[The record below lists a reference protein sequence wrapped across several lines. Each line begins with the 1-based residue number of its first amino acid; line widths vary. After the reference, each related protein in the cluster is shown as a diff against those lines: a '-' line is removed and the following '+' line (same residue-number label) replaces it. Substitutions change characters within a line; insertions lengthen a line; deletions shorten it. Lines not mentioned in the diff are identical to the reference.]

1 MPLAAPRLRGLV
13 FPGRSRLLAAV
24 LSLVVTVLLL
34 APLALARRSPLRPG
48 AAAPPAAP
56 GPAVTV
62 RVLMPAPF
70 ADATA
75 APVRQFNASHP
86 GLRLEVVRGPLDSEV
101 LSDLAVS
108 SLLLGD
114 TPYDLL
120 LVDQTWT
127 ARFAAAG
134 WLAPLEPLLGD
145 AVLEGMVPGAQL
157 GTRFDGHLW
166 RLPLQG
172 DTGLLYWR
180 TDLMERPPRDTA
192 ELEDIARRLQR
203 QGRVRWG
210 YVWPGRQYEG
220 LSCVVS
226 EVLQAFGARWWESG
240 PGLAGGRPNL
250 NDPRAVAG
258 VAWLR
263 HLIDSGITPPAVAGF
278 AENESLQLFAAGQ
291 AAFLR
296 NWPYAYALLQQ
307 DGSAVRGRVGVVPL
321 VGAPGQRGGGTL
333 GSWGL
338 TLLRGSAHPREA
350 AEVMRWLC
358 GETVQRHLALHYGYA
373 PTWASLYSDPELQ
386 RQQPLLAVQGQA
398 LASAV
403 ARPTTPLYAQLSDAL
418 QRGVNGLLTSQDNA
432 AGTMAAVQRQSE
444 VLLRASAAAPP
455 PPNAP

>member
-1 MPLAAPRLRGLV
+1 
-13 FPGRSRLLAAV
+13 
-24 LSLVVTVLLL
+24 VLLI
-34 APLALARRSPLRPG
+34 ALAIGRPG
-48 AAAPPAAP
+48 PFTP
-56 GPAVTV
+56 GPTGRALAGAEPLTV

-75 APVRQFNASHP
+75 APVQQFNASHP
-86 GLRLEVVRGPLDSEV
+86 NLRLEVVRGPLDSEV

-145 AVLEGMVPGAQL
+145 DVLDGMVPGARL

-180 TDLMERPPRDTA
+180 TDLMARPPRDTT
-192 ELEDIARRLQR
+192 ELERSARELQR
-203 QGRVRWG
+203 QGKVRWG
-210 YVWPGRQYEG
+210 YLWQGRQYEG

-226 EVLQAFGARWWESG
+226 EVLQAFGARWWQSG
-240 PGLAGGRPNL
+240 PGLAGGRPTL
-250 NDPRAVAG
+250 DDPRAVAAVG
-258 VAWLR
+258 WLR
-263 HLIDSGITPPAVAGF
+263 HLIESGVTPRAVVGF
-278 AENESLQLFAAGQ
+278 SENESLQLFAAGQ

-296 NWPYAYALLQQ
+296 NWPYAYALLQ
-307 DGSAVRGRVGVVPL
+307 DGDSAVRGKVGVAPL
-321 VGAPGQRGGGTL
+321 VGAPGQRGGGSL

-350 AEVMRWLC
+350 AAVMRWLC
-358 GETVQRHLALHYGYA
+358 GEEVQRHLALRHGYA
-373 PTWASLYSDPELQ
+373 PTWASLYDDPELQ

-403 ARPTTPLYAQLSDAL
+403 ARPTTPLYAQLSDGL
-418 QRGVNGLLTSQDNA
+418 QRSVNGLLAGEGTA
-432 AGTMAAVQRQSE
+432 ADALAAVQRQSE
-444 VLLRASAAAPP
+444 DLLRASTAALP

>member
-1 MPLAAPRLRGLV
+1 MVA
-13 FPGRSRLLAAV
+13 
-24 LSLVVTVLLL
+24 VLLL
-34 APLALARRSPLRPG
+34 LGPVALGRGGPLGSVRAGG
-48 AAAPPAAP
+48 AATAP
-56 GPAVTV
+56 VTV

-75 APVRQFNASHP
+75 EPVREFNAGHP
-86 GLRLEVVRGPLDSEV
+86 GLQLEVVRGPLDSEV

-145 AVLEGMVPGAQL
+145 DALDGMVPGARK

-192 ELEDIARRLQR
+192 ELERIARRLQR

-220 LSCVVS
+220 LSCVVN
-226 EVLQAFGARWWESG
+226 EVLEAFGARWWQNG
-240 PGLAGGRPNL
+240 PGQAGGSPSL
-250 NDPRAVAG
+250 NDPRAVAAVG
-258 VAWLR
+258 WLR
-263 HLIDSGITPPAVAGF
+263 HLIDSGVTPPAVAGF
-278 AENESLQLFAAGQ
+278 AENESLQLFASGQ

-307 DGSAVRGRVGVVPL
+307 NDSTVRGRVGIVPL
-321 VGAPGQRGGGTL
+321 VGAPGRRGGGTL

-338 TLLRGSAHPREA
+338 TLLHGSAHPRQA

-358 GETVQRHLALHYGYA
+358 GETVQRHLALRYGYA
-373 PTWASLYSDPELQ
+373 PTWASLYEDPELQ
-386 RQQPLLAVQGQA
+386 RQQPLLVVQAQA

-403 ARPTTPLYAQLSDAL
+403 ARPTTPLYAQLSDGM
-418 QRGVNGLLTSQDNA
+418 QRSVNGLLTGQ
-432 AGTMAAVQRQSE
+432 GTAPDAMAAVQRQSE
-444 VLLRASAAAPP
+444 MLLRASAAALPP
-455 PPNAP
+455 RRNAP

>member
-1 MPLAAPRLRGLV
+1 M
-13 FPGRSRLLAAV
+13 LLI
-24 LSLVVTVLLL
+24 
-34 APLALARRSPLRPG
+34 ALAIGRPG
-48 AAAPPAAP
+48 PFTP
-56 GPAVTV
+56 GPTGRALAGAEPLTV

-75 APVRQFNASHP
+75 APVQQFNASHP
-86 GLRLEVVRGPLDSEV
+86 NLRLEVVRGPLDSEV

-145 AVLEGMVPGAQL
+145 DVLDGMVPGARL

-180 TDLMERPPRDTA
+180 TDLMARPPRDTT
-192 ELEDIARRLQR
+192 ELERSARELQR
-203 QGRVRWG
+203 QGKVRWG
-210 YVWPGRQYEG
+210 YLWQGRQYEG

-226 EVLQAFGARWWESG
+226 EVLQAFGARWWQSG
-240 PGLAGGRPNL
+240 PGLAGGRPTL
-250 NDPRAVAG
+250 DDPRAVAAVG
-258 VAWLR
+258 WLR
-263 HLIDSGITPPAVAGF
+263 HLIESGVTPRAVVGF
-278 AENESLQLFAAGQ
+278 SENESLQLFAAGQ

-296 NWPYAYALLQQ
+296 NWPYAYALLQ
-307 DGSAVRGRVGVVPL
+307 DGDSAVRGKVGVAPL
-321 VGAPGQRGGGTL
+321 VGAPGQRGGGSL

-350 AEVMRWLC
+350 AAVMRWLC
-358 GETVQRHLALHYGYA
+358 GEEVQRHLALRHGYA
-373 PTWASLYSDPELQ
+373 PTWASLYDDPELQ

-403 ARPTTPLYAQLSDAL
+403 ARPTTPLYAQLSDGL
-418 QRGVNGLLTSQDNA
+418 QRSVNGLLAGEGTA
-432 AGTMAAVQRQSE
+432 ADALAAVQRQSE
-444 VLLRASAAAPP
+444 DLLRASTAALP